1 MLAIYLSMLETR
13 EDQRQFLKLYQAYE
27 KKVYAVALKLLGD
40 AARAEDAAQQ
50 AWTQLLQRWDKVSS
64 LDWDGACGYVV
75 TIAKNAALDQL
86 RRDRRL
92 TSLPEGWDPPAR
104 EEDQDGY
111 RYLVSLIRALPECCR
126 RTLEL
131 KCVEEWSN
139 QEIASYLGVSE
150 STVAS
155 RVLRGRAM
163 LRETLEREGYRCG

>member
-1 MLAIYLSMLETR
+1 MLAMYLSMLETR
-13 EDQRQFLKLYQAYE
+13 EDQLQFLKLYQAYE

-40 AARAEDAAQQ
+40 AAWAEDAAQQ

-111 RYLVSLIRALPECCR
+111 RYLVSLIRALPECYR